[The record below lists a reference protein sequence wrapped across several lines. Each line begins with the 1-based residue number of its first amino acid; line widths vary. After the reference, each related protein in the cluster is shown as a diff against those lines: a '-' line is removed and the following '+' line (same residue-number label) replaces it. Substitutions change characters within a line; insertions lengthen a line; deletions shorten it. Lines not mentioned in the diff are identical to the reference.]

1 MIASPTVPLAR
12 GVAIP
17 QLGFGLYKVPP
28 EDAERIAGEALA
40 AGYRSLDT
48 AAMYGNE
55 AGVGRAVRRAMSDDA
70 PAGRLDRSELFV
82 TTKIWNTDQG
92 YDAALRA
99 FDRSQAQLGLDVVDL
114 YLIHWPCPR
123 RDLYVDTYRALVRLR
138 ADGRVRAIGVSNF
151 QPEHL
156 RRLVDAT
163 GEVPA
168 VNQIELHPWLQQR
181 ELRALHAELGV
192 ATEAW
197 SPLARGRLL
206 EDPVLREI
214 ADAHGV
220 SVAQTAIR
228 WHLDEGTIVIPKAS
242 SPERIRENA
251 DVFGFALTDDER
263 ERIAGLDRGFRS
275 GSHPDDV
282 N

>member
-28 EDAERIAGEALA
+28 EDAERLAGDALA

-55 AGVGRAVRRAMSDDA
+55 AGVGRAVRRAMSDA
-70 PAGRLDRSELFV
+70 RAGRLERGELFV

-99 FDRSQAQLGLDVVDL
+99 FDRSQAELGLDVVDL
-114 YLIHWPCPR
+114 CLIHWPCPR

-138 ADGRVRAIGVSNF
+138 EDGRVRAVGVSNF
-151 QPEHL
+151 QPAHL
-156 RRLVDAT
+156 RRLVDAV

-168 VNQIELHPWLQQR
+168 VNQVELHPWLQQH
-181 ELRALHAELGV
+181 ELRALHRELGI

-197 SPLARGRLL
+197 SPLARGHIL

-214 ADAHGV
+214 AAAHGV
-220 SVAQTAIR
+220 SVAQTTIR
-228 WHLDEGTIVIPKAS
+228 WHLQEGTIVIPKAS
-242 SPERIRENA
+242 SPQRIRENA
-251 DVFGFALTDDER
+251 DVFGFALTDE
-263 ERIAGLDRGFRS
+263 EMARIAALDRGFRS

>member
-28 EDAERIAGEALA
+28 EDAERLAGDALA

-55 AGVGRAVRRAMSDDA
+55 AGVGRAVRRAMSDA
-70 PAGRLDRSELFV
+70 RAGRLERGELFV

-99 FDRSQAQLGLDVVDL
+99 FDRSQAELGLDVVDL
-114 YLIHWPCPR
+114 CLIHWPCPR

-138 ADGRVRAIGVSNF
+138 EDGRVRAVGVSNF
-151 QPEHL
+151 QPAHL
-156 RRLVDAT
+156 RRLVDAI

-168 VNQIELHPWLQQR
+168 VNQVELHPWLQQH
-181 ELRALHAELGV
+181 ELRALHRELGI

-197 SPLARGRLL
+197 SPLARGHIL

-214 ADAHGV
+214 AAAHGV
-220 SVAQTAIR
+220 SVAQTTIR
-228 WHLDEGTIVIPKAS
+228 WHLQEGTIVIPKAS
-242 SPERIRENA
+242 SPQRIRENA
-251 DVFGFALTDDER
+251 DVFGFALTDE
-263 ERIAGLDRGFRS
+263 EMARIAALDRGFRS

>member
-28 EDAERIAGEALA
+28 EDAERLAGDALA

-55 AGVGRAVRRAMSDDA
+55 AGVGRAVRRAMSDA
-70 PAGRLDRSELFV
+70 AGRLERSELFV

-99 FDRSQAQLGLDVVDL
+99 FDRSQAELGLDVVDL
-114 YLIHWPCPR
+114 CLIHWPCPR

-138 ADGRVRAIGVSNF
+138 EDGRARAVGVSNF
-151 QPEHL
+151 QPAHL
-156 RRLVDAT
+156 RRLVDAV

-168 VNQIELHPWLQQR
+168 VNQVELHPWLQQH
-181 ELRALHAELGV
+181 ELRALHRELGI

-197 SPLARGRLL
+197 SPLARGHIL

-214 ADAHGV
+214 AAAHGV
-220 SVAQTAIR
+220 SVAQATIR
-228 WHLDEGTIVIPKAS
+228 WHLQEGTIVIPKAS
-242 SPERIRENA
+242 SPQRIRENA
-251 DVFGFALTDDER
+251 DVFGFELTDE
-263 ERIAGLDRGFRS
+263 EMARIGGLDRGFRS

>member
-28 EDAERIAGEALA
+28 EDAERLAGDALA

-55 AGVGRAVRRAMSDDA
+55 AGVGRAVRRAMSHA
-70 PAGRLDRSELFV
+70 RAGRLERGELFV

-99 FDRSQAQLGLDVVDL
+99 FDCSQAELGLDVVDL
-114 YLIHWPCPR
+114 CLIHWPCPR

-138 ADGRVRAIGVSNF
+138 EDGRVRAVGVSNF
-151 QPEHL
+151 QPAHL
-156 RRLVDAT
+156 RRLVDAV

-168 VNQIELHPWLQQR
+168 VNQIELHPWLQQH
-181 ELRALHAELGV
+181 ELRALHRELGI

-197 SPLARGRLL
+197 SPLARGHIL

-214 ADAHGV
+214 AAAHGV
-220 SVAQTAIR
+220 SVAQTTIR
-228 WHLDEGTIVIPKAS
+228 WHLQEGTIVIPKAS
-242 SPERIRENA
+242 SPQRIRENA
-251 DVFGFALTDDER
+251 DVFGFALTDE
-263 ERIAGLDRGFRS
+263 EMARIAALDRGFRS

>member
-70 PAGRLDRSELFV
+70 PSGRLDRSELFV

-123 RDLYVDTYRALVRLR
+123 RELYVDTYRALVRLR

>member
-28 EDAERIAGEALA
+28 EDAERLAGDALA

-55 AGVGRAVRRAMSDDA
+55 AGVGRAVRRAMSDA
-70 PAGRLDRSELFV
+70 PAGRLERSELFV

-99 FDRSQAQLGLDVVDL
+99 FDRSQAELGLDVVDL
-114 YLIHWPCPR
+114 CLIHWPCPR
-123 RDLYVDTYRALVRLR
+123 RDLYVDTYRALIRLR
-138 ADGRVRAIGVSNF
+138 EDGRVRAIGVSNF
-151 QPEHL
+151 QPAHL
-156 RRLVDAT
+156 RRLVDAV

-168 VNQIELHPWLQQR
+168 VNQVELHPWLQQH
-181 ELRALHAELGV
+181 ELRALHRELGI

-197 SPLARGRLL
+197 SPLARGRIL

-214 ADAHGV
+214 AAAHGV
-220 SVAQTAIR
+220 SVAQTTIR
-228 WHLDEGTIVIPKAS
+228 WHLQEGTIVIPKAS
-242 SPERIRENA
+242 SPQRIRENA
-251 DVFGFALTDDER
+251 DVFGFALTDE
-263 ERIAGLDRGFRS
+263 EMARIGGLDRGFRS

>member
-17 QLGFGLYKVPP
+17 RLGFGLYKVPP
-28 EDAERIAGEALA
+28 EDAERLAGDALA

-55 AGVGRAVRRAMSDDA
+55 AGVGRAVRRAMSDA
-70 PAGRLDRSELFV
+70 RAGRLERGELFV

-99 FDRSQAQLGLDVVDL
+99 FDRSQAELGLDVVDL
-114 YLIHWPCPR
+114 CLIHWPCPR

-138 ADGRVRAIGVSNF
+138 EDGRVRAVGVSNF
-151 QPEHL
+151 QPAHL
-156 RRLVDAT
+156 RRLVDAV

-168 VNQIELHPWLQQR
+168 VNQVELHPWLQQH
-181 ELRALHAELGV
+181 ELRALHRELGI

-197 SPLARGRLL
+197 SPLARGHIL

-214 ADAHGV
+214 AAAHGV
-220 SVAQTAIR
+220 SVAQTTIR
-228 WHLDEGTIVIPKAS
+228 WHLQEGTIVIPKAS
-242 SPERIRENA
+242 SPQRIRENA
-251 DVFGFALTDDER
+251 DVFGFALTDE
-263 ERIAGLDRGFRS
+263 EMARIAALDRGFRS

>member
-1 MIASPTVPLAR
+1 
-12 GVAIP
+12 
-17 QLGFGLYKVPP
+17 
-28 EDAERIAGEALA
+28 
-40 AGYRSLDT
+40 
-48 AAMYGNE
+48 
-55 AGVGRAVRRAMSDDA
+55 
-70 PAGRLDRSELFV
+70 
-82 TTKIWNTDQG
+82 
-92 YDAALRA
+92 
-99 FDRSQAQLGLDVVDL
+99 
-114 YLIHWPCPR
+114 
-123 RDLYVDTYRALVRLR
+123 
-138 ADGRVRAIGVSNF
+138 
-151 QPEHL
+151 
-156 RRLVDAT
+156 
-163 GEVPA
+163 

-242 SPERIRENA
+242 TPERIRENA